1 MQPVLLAFFGRQEAS
16 FSHEFKAD
24 ISMMSRCFLMGASIG
39 SQFARA

>member
-1 MQPVLLAFFGRQEAS
+1 MQPVFLAVFGRQEAS

-24 ISMMSRCFLMGASIG
+24 ISMMSRCFLIGSSTG